1 MSSVQIFK
9 LVSGEEIVGR
19 VDSFE
24 EGTDVLVKNPLR
36 IDVVQT
42 GPGQF
47 GLSLQPFL
55 KGAPDAPIPIKEH
68 SIITT
73 VEAPRE
79 FASAY
84 LSQTSGIELVSS
96 LAL

>member
-19 VDSFE
+19 VDDND
-24 EGTDVLVKNPLR
+24 GGDVLVKSPLR
-36 IDVVQT
+36 IDIVQT

-55 KGAPDAPIPIKEH
+55 KGAPDASIPLKEH

-84 LSQTSGIELVSS
+84 LSQTSGIEIASS
-96 LAL
+96 LVL